1 MKAIEKTLNQIKLKA
16 ENIQGSRMPN
26 LKAIKEL
33 LDFYG
38 IKSTKPEYCF
48 TWRERGC
55 GIAKEGLMLT
65 FYFKNGSARTLDT
78 TDSYYSMNTFF
89 YAKAILEAIKE
100 I

>member
-1 MKAIEKTLNQIKLKA
+1 MKAIEKTLNQLKLKA

-38 IKSTKPEYCF
+38 IKSSKLEYSF

-55 GIAKEGLMLT
+55 GIAKEGLILT
-65 FYFKNGSARTLDT
+65 FYFKSGSSRTLDT

-89 YAKAILEAIKE
+89 YANAILEAIKE